1 LKKIVIDASVVLKWF
16 LYDEVYGDKA
26 LGLLTRFVSGDLEI
40 MAPSLMSYEVINGLM
55 NAQRRGRISE
65 DKIQTALSGFVN
77 LDIALIEISRFHAKL
92 VHFCKTFNR
101 SAYDASYLAV
111 AENEG
116 VPFVTADEG
125 LYNSVKKKLTWVKW
139 IGDI

>member
-1 LKKIVIDASVVLKWF
+1 V
-16 LYDEVYGDKA
+16 
-26 LGLLTRFVSGDLEI
+26 
-40 MAPSLMSYEVINGLM
+40 APSLLSYEVINGLM
-55 NAQRRGRISE
+55 NARRRGRISE
-65 DKIQTALSGFVN
+65 DKIQTALSGFVS
-77 LDIALIEISRFHAKL
+77 LDISLIEVSGFYTRL

-116 VPFVTADEG
+116 IPLVTADEG
-125 LYNSVKKKLTWVKW
+125 LYNSVKKRLTWVKW

>member
-1 LKKIVIDASVVLKWF
+1 MKKVVVDASVVLKWF

-26 LGLLTRFVSGDLEI
+26 LGLLTRFVDGDLQI
-40 MAPSLMSYEVINGLM
+40 VAPSLLSYEVINGLM
-55 NAQRRGRISE
+55 NARRRGRISE
-65 DKIQTALSGFVN
+65 DKIQTALSGFVS
-77 LDIALIEISRFHAKL
+77 LDISLIEVSGFYTRL

-116 VPFVTADEG
+116 IPLVTADEG
-125 LYNSVKKKLTWVKW
+125 LYNSVKKRLTWVKW